1 PPLPPRRLPPPPV
14 PPTAASGPAVLPPAA
29 CRDPQS
35 RRKLL
40 FWDHT
45 LVPAATVLDPEMA
58 VHTPPALTAATGMTA
73 MARAIESLYSGKRHP
88 MSSALAL
95 HAVRLLRDALPRSIE
110 APRDLEA
117 RAACQMACTMAG
129 MAAINAMVSVVHAIG
144 HIVGGRYGLQHGVSH
159 TILLAPAMRLL
170 LPVIGHEQALLV
182 DALGGSDSTDAS
194 ALMSGFVRG

>member
-40 FWDHT
+40 FWDHA
-45 LVPAATVLDPEMA
+45 LVPATTVLDPEMA

-88 MSSALAL
+88 LSTALPLPAL
-95 HAVRLLRDALPRSIE
+95 RLLRHAPPRSV
-110 APRDLEA
+110 
-117 RAACQMACTMAG
+117 AG
-129 MAAINAMVSVVHAIG
+129 
-144 HIVGGRYGLQHGVSH
+144 
-159 TILLAPAMRLL
+159 P
-170 LPVIGHEQALLV
+170 
-182 DALGGSDSTDAS
+182 
-194 ALMSGFVRG
+194 